1 MFTHTLPKPLPQ
13 LVLGQTFQ
21 KEVLEKARWKQ
32 DAESKGEEEN
42 QSMWSFWAVPDVH
55 TGKIPPTP
63 TQRPCCSSLFSPTAS
78 LNRHEAG
85 RG

>member
-32 DAESKGEEEN
+32 DAESKGVEEN

-55 TGKIPPTP
+55 TGKTHPPQHNVP
-63 TQRPCCSSLFSPTAS
+63 AVQACSHPLP
-78 LNRHEAG
+78 R
-85 RG
+85 

>member
-42 QSMWSFWAVPDVH
+42 QIGVM
-55 TGKIPPTP
+55 GKEPLMGQGPAD
-63 TQRPCCSSLFSPTAS
+63 S
-78 LNRHEAG
+78 HG
-85 RG
+85 RGWRVGFIEQLRPGGGGERGEERG